1 LRSINKK
8 WPDAKSLNP
17 KDVAL
22 SGLLRDGYLIYSQLS
37 ADAAHPTVTSL
48 HRHVGH
54 CEKDGEG
61 LIDVVPAPKEEEVTM
76 TWDWACN
83 AMLGACVGVNEI
95 LGGTLAGQKLGQIA
109 DRYQVLTIRPK
120 VG

>member
-1 LRSINKK
+1 MRSINKK
-8 WPDAKSLNP
+8 WSDAKSLNP
-17 KDVAL
+17 KNVAL

-37 ADAAHPTVTSL
+37 ADAAHPTVTPL
-48 HRHVGH
+48 HRHFGH
-54 CEKDGEG
+54 CEKDGEAR
-61 LIDVVPAPKEEEVTM
+61 IDVVPAPKEEEVTM

-83 AMLGACVGVNEI
+83 AMPGACVSVNEI

-120 VG
+120 IA

>member
-1 LRSINKK
+1 MRSINKK
-8 WPDAKSLNP
+8 WSDAKSLNP
-17 KDVAL
+17 KNVPL
-22 SGLLRDGYLIYSQLS
+22 SGLLRGGYLIYNQLS

-48 HRHVGH
+48 HRHVGR
-54 CEKDGEG
+54 CEKDGEAR
-61 LIDVVPAPKEEEVTM
+61 IDVVPAPKEEEVTM

-83 AMLGACVGVNEI
+83 AMPGACVSVNEI

-120 VG
+120 IA